1 MRDCALQFCGFE
13 AEGARLAF
21 VDDVAGSIDEVDAV
35 GPGSV
40 VLLGGVA
47 EFVEHGRDF
56 DAEFA
61 HASAGD
67 EGAVFLRFGADEEDF
82 LLQIALCLPDIGG
95 MRLGDVND

>member
-1 MRDCALQFCGFE
+1 MRDRALEFRGFE
-13 AEGARLAF
+13 AERAGLAF
-21 VDDVAGSIDEVDAV
+21 VDDMAGRVDEVDAV

-67 EGAVFLRFGADEEDF
+67 EGAVLFRFRSGEKDF